1 MNDIIWKLL
10 RQHIS
15 KGQLIGFAIANLI
28 GLTIVL
34 LAVQFYRDLRPV
46 FNDEESFISKDYLII
61 TRAVTGAGAMMGN
74 NGEFSDADI
83 QDLEQQS
90 WCRQVGRFLGSDFAI
105 DARLGVGSGHAMH
118 TQFFFESIPDE
129 FIDIDP
135 DDWGFSHDKPE
146 VPVVISRDYLS
157 LYNFGFAATQGMPKI
172 SEGQAEMLPLEFT
185 LSGNGKRQDMP
196 GRIVG
201 FSNRLNTVIVP
212 QEFMEWANQQFGTGA
227 EQHPQRLIA
236 EVNKP
241 GDIKIEQY
249 MDEHH
254 YEVAGDKMSS
264 SKANY
269 FLIVISSIVIAVG
282 ILISLLSFFVLML
295 SIYLLLQKNTQK
307 IQDLLLLGYSPD
319 QVSRHYIQLVVGLNV
334 AVLVLAIL
342 FMLLGR
348 FAYMDMIHAFGVSG
362 AGIGIAIL
370 VGLIIMGAITTGN
383 VIAIRRKVNS
393 LWLHEK
399 SPSQSI

>member
-1 MNDIIWKLL
+1 MNNIIWKLL

-34 LAVQFYRDLRPV
+34 LAVQFYRDVRPV
-46 FNDEESFISKDYLII
+46 FNDEESFIRKDYLII

-74 NGEFSDADI
+74 NGEFSDTDI
-83 QDLEQQS
+83 SDLEQQP
-90 WCRQVGRFLGSDFAI
+90 WCRQVGRFLNSDFAI

-118 TQFFFESIPDE
+118 SQFFFEAIPDE

-135 DDWGFSHDKPE
+135 EQWGFNPDKPV
-146 VPVVISRDYLS
+146 VPVIISRDYLS
-157 LYNFGFAATQGMPKI
+157 LYNFGFASTQGMPRI
-172 SEGQAEMLPLEFT
+172 SEGQAEMIPLEFT
-185 LSGNGKRQDMP
+185 LSGNGLRDDMP

-212 QEFMEWANQQFGTGA
+212 EEFMEWANQRYGT
-227 EQHPQRLIA
+227 ETQQQPQRLIV
-236 EVNKP
+236 EVSSP
-241 GDIKIEQY
+241 GDVKIEQY

-254 YEVAGDKMSS
+254 YEVAGDKMST

-269 FLIVISSIVIAVG
+269 FLTVISGIVIAVG
-282 ILISLLSFFVLML
+282 IIISLLSFFVLML

-307 IQDLLLLGYSPD
+307 IQDLLLLGYSPAH
-319 QVSRHYIQLVVGLNV
+319 VSKHYILLVVGLNA
-334 AVLVLAIL
+334 AVLVMAIIL
-342 FMLLGR
+342 MLIGR
-348 FAYMDMIHAFGVSG
+348 LAYMDMIHAFGVSG
-362 AGIGIAIL
+362 SGIGVAIL
-370 VGLIIMGAITTGN
+370 VGLIIMGAITIGN
-383 VIAIRRKVNS
+383 IHALRSKINS

-399 SPSQSI
+399 

>member
-34 LAVQFYRDLRPV
+34 LAVQFYRDVRPV
-46 FNDEESFISKDYLII
+46 FNDEESFIRKDYLII

-74 NGEFSDADI
+74 NGEFTDADI
-83 QDLEQQS
+83 RDLEEQP
-90 WCRQVGRFLGSDFAI
+90 WCRQVGKFLNSDFAI
-105 DARLGVGSGHAMH
+105 DARLGVGNGHAMRS
-118 TQFFFESIPDE
+118 QFFFEAIPDE

-135 DDWGFSHDKPE
+135 DEWGFNTAKPE
-146 VPVVISRDYLS
+146 VPVIISRDYLS
-157 LYNFGFAATQGMPKI
+157 LYNFGFAATQGMPRI
-172 SEGQAEMLPLEFT
+172 SEGQAEMIPLEFT
-185 LSGNGKRQDMP
+185 LIGNGQRNIMP

-212 QEFMEWANQQFGTGA
+212 QEFMEWANRHYGTGIP
-227 EQHPQRLIA
+227 QQPQRLIV
-236 EVNKP
+236 EVNSP
-241 GDIKIEQY
+241 GDVKIEQY

-269 FLIVISSIVIAVG
+269 FLTVISGIVIAVG
-282 ILISLLSFFVLML
+282 VIISLLSFFVLML
-295 SIYLLLQKNTQK
+295 SIYLLLQKNTSK
-307 IQDLLLLGYSPD
+307 IQDLLLLGYSPA
-319 QVSRHYIQLVVGLNV
+319 QVSKHYITLVVALNA
-334 AVLVLAIL
+334 AVLMLAIVLML
-342 FMLLGR
+342 FGR
-348 FAYMDMIHAFGVSG
+348 MTYMGMIRAFGVGGSS
-362 AGIGIAIL
+362 IWVSIL
-370 VGLIIMGAITTGN
+370 VGILIMGAITAGN
-383 VIAIRRKVNS
+383 IHAIRQKINS

-399 SPSQSI
+399 

>member
-1 MNDIIWKLL
+1 MKDIIWKLL

-15 KGQLIGFAIANLI
+15 KSQLIGFAIANLI

-34 LAVQFYRDLRPV
+34 LAVQFYRDVLPI

-74 NGEFSDADI
+74 NGEFSESDI
-83 QDLEQQS
+83 EDLEQQP
-90 WCRQVGRFLGSDFAI
+90 WCRQVGQFLNSDFAI
-105 DARLGVGSGHAMH
+105 DAQLGVGTGHTMH
-118 TQFFFESIPDE
+118 TQFFFEAIPDE

-135 DDWGFSHDKPE
+135 NAWGFSQGKPE

-157 LYNFGFAATQGMPKI
+157 LYNFGFAATKGMPKI

-185 LSGNGKRQDMP
+185 LSGNGKRLTMP

-212 QEFMEWANQQFGTGA
+212 QEFMQWANRTFGTGA
-227 EQHPQRLIA
+227 VQHPQRLIV
-236 EVNKP
+236 EVNSP
-241 GDIKIEQY
+241 GDVKIEQY
-249 MDEHH
+249 IDEHH

-269 FLIVISSIVIAVG
+269 FLTVISGIVIAVG
-282 ILISLLSFFVLML
+282 IIISLLSFFVLML
-295 SIYLLLQKNTQK
+295 SIYLLLQKNTRK
-307 IQDLLLLGYSPD
+307 LQDLLLLGYSPS
-319 QVSRHYIQLVVGLNV
+319 QVSRHYILLVVALN
-334 AVLVLAIL
+334 ACVLVLAIVL
-342 FMLLGR
+342 MLIGR
-348 FAYMDMIHAFGVSG
+348 TAYMDMIRAFGVGG
-362 AGIGIAIL
+362 ASVWVAIL
-370 VGLIIMGAITTGN
+370 VGILIMGAITAGN
-383 VIAIRRKVNS
+383 IRAIRQKVNS

-399 SPSQSI
+399 

>member
-1 MNDIIWKLL
+1 MKDIIWKLL

-34 LAVQFYRDLRPV
+34 LAVQFYRDVRPV

-74 NGEFSDADI
+74 NGEFSNSDI
-83 QDLEQQS
+83 QDLENQP
-90 WCRQVGRFLGSDFAI
+90 WCRQVGKFINSDFAI
-105 DARLGVGSGHAMH
+105 DARLGVGSSHSMH
-118 TQFFFESIPDE
+118 TQFFFEAIPDE

-135 DDWGFSHDKPE
+135 DEWGFTPGKPE

-185 LSGNGKRQDMP
+185 LSGNGQRKVMP

-212 QEFMEWANQQFGTGA
+212 QEFMEWANGYFGTGA
-227 EQHPQRLIA
+227 AQQPQRLIV

-241 GDIKIEQY
+241 GDVKIEQY

-269 FLIVISSIVIAVG
+269 FLTVISSIVIAVG
-282 ILISLLSFFVLML
+282 IIISLLSFFVLML
-295 SIYLLLQKNTQK
+295 SIYLLLQKNTRK
-307 IQDLLLLGYSPD
+307 LQDLLLLGYSPS
-319 QVSRHYIQLVVGLNV
+319 QVSHHYILLVVVLNA
-334 AVLVLAIL
+334 AVLMLAVIL
-342 FMLLGR
+342 MLLGR
-348 FAYMDMIHAFGVSG
+348 LAYMDMIHAFGVGGSS
-362 AGIGIAIL
+362 IWVSVL
-370 VGLIIMGAITTGN
+370 VGLIIMGAITAGN
-383 VIAIRRKVNS
+383 IRAIRQKVQS

-399 SPSQSI
+399 

>member
-1 MNDIIWKLL
+1 MKDIIWKLL

-34 LAVQFYRDLRPV
+34 LAVQFYRDVRPV

-74 NGEFSDADI
+74 NGEFSNSDI
-83 QDLEQQS
+83 SDLEQQP
-90 WCRQVGRFLGSDFAI
+90 WCRQVGRFLNSDFAI
-105 DARLGVGSGHAMH
+105 DAQLGVGSGQAMH
-118 TQFFFESIPDE
+118 TQFFFEAIPDE

-135 DDWGFSHDKPE
+135 NAWGFSLDRRE

-157 LYNFGFAATQGMPKI
+157 LYNFGFAATQGMPRI
-172 SEGQAEMLPLEFT
+172 SEGQAEMLPLQFT
-185 LSGNGKRQDMP
+185 LSGNGKRKVMP

-212 QEFMEWANQQFGTGA
+212 EEFLEWANGYFGTGA
-227 EQHPQRLIA
+227 VQLPQRLIV
-236 EVNKP
+236 EVSSP
-241 GDIKIEQY
+241 GDVKIEQY

-269 FLIVISSIVIAVG
+269 FLTIISGIVIAVG
-282 ILISLLSFFVLML
+282 VIISLLSFFVLML

-307 IQDLLLLGYSPD
+307 LQDLLLLGYSPD
-319 QVSRHYIQLVVGLNV
+319 QVSRHYILLVVVINA
-334 AVLVLAIL
+334 AVLVLAIVL
-342 FMLLGR
+342 MLLGR
-348 FAYMDMIHAFGVSG
+348 LTYMDMIRAFGIGG
-362 AGIGIAIL
+362 AGIWVSIL
-370 VGLIIMGAITTGN
+370 VGLLIMGAITAGN
-383 VIAIRRKVNS
+383 IIAIRRKVDS
-393 LWLHEK
+393 LWIHEK
-399 SPSQSI
+399 

>member
-1 MNDIIWKLL
+1 MQDIIWKLL

-34 LAVQFYRDLRPV
+34 LAVQFYLDVRPV

-74 NGEFSDADI
+74 NGEFSEGDI
-83 QDLEQQS
+83 QGLENQP
-90 WCRQVGRFLGSDFAI
+90 WCRQVGRFLNSDFAI
-105 DARLGVGSGHAMH
+105 DAQLGVGSGHAMH

-135 DDWGFSHDKPE
+135 DDWGFSQAKPE

-157 LYNFGFAATQGMPKI
+157 LYNFGFASTQGMPRI
-172 SEGQAEMLPLEFT
+172 SEGQAEMLPLQFT
-185 LSGNGKRQDMP
+185 LSGNGQRKVMP

-212 QEFMEWANQQFGTGA
+212 QEFMEWANGYFGSGA
-227 EQHPQRLIA
+227 TQHPQRLIV

-269 FLIVISSIVIAVG
+269 FLTVISGIVIAVG
-282 ILISLLSFFVLML
+282 VIISLLSFFVLML
-295 SIYLLLQKNTQK
+295 SIYLLLQKNTRK
-307 IQDLLLLGYSPD
+307 LQDLLLLGYSPN
-319 QVSRHYIQLVVGLNV
+319 QVSRHYILLVVGLNGI
-334 AVLVLAIL
+334 VLLLAIVL
-342 FMLLGR
+342 MLLGR
-348 FAYMDMIHAFGVSG
+348 MTYMDMLHAFGVSG
-362 AGIGIAIL
+362 AGVGIAIV
-370 VGLIIMGAITTGN
+370 VGLLIMGAITAGN
-383 VIAIRRKVNS
+383 VMAIRRKVAS
-393 LWLHEK
+393 LWIHEK
-399 SPSQSI
+399 

>member
-1 MNDIIWKLL
+1 MNNIIWKLL

-15 KGQLIGFAIANLI
+15 KSQLIGFAITNLI

-34 LAVQFYRDLRPV
+34 LAVQFYRDVRPV

-74 NGEFSDADI
+74 NGEFSNSDI
-83 QDLEQQS
+83 QDLENQP
-90 WCRQVGRFLGSDFAI
+90 WCRQVGKFINSDFAI
-105 DARLGVGSGHAMH
+105 DARLGVGSSHSMH
-118 TQFFFESIPDE
+118 TQFFFEAIPDE

-135 DDWGFSHDKPE
+135 DEWGFTPGKPE

-185 LSGNGKRQDMP
+185 LSGNGQRKVMP

-212 QEFMEWANQQFGTGA
+212 QEFMEWANGYFGTGA
-227 EQHPQRLIA
+227 AQQPQRLIV

-241 GDIKIEQY
+241 GDVKIEQY

-269 FLIVISSIVIAVG
+269 FLTVISSIVIAVG
-282 ILISLLSFFVLML
+282 IIISLLSFFVLML
-295 SIYLLLQKNTQK
+295 SIYLLLQKNTRK
-307 IQDLLLLGYSPD
+307 LQDLLLLGYSPS
-319 QVSRHYIQLVVGLNV
+319 QVSHHYILLVVVLNA
-334 AVLVLAIL
+334 AVLVLAVIL
-342 FMLLGR
+342 MLLGR
-348 FAYMDMIHAFGVSG
+348 LAYMDMIHAFGVGGSS
-362 AGIGIAIL
+362 IWVSVL
-370 VGLIIMGAITTGN
+370 VGLIIMGAITAGN
-383 VIAIRRKVNS
+383 IRAIRQKVQS

-399 SPSQSI
+399 

>member
-1 MNDIIWKLL
+1 MKDIIWKLL

-34 LAVQFYRDLRPV
+34 LAVQFYRDVRPV

-74 NGEFSDADI
+74 NGEFSNSDI
-83 QDLEQQS
+83 SDLEQQP
-90 WCRQVGRFLGSDFAI
+90 WCRQVGRFLNSDFAI
-105 DARLGVGSGHAMH
+105 DAQLGVGSGQAMH
-118 TQFFFESIPDE
+118 TQFFFEAIPDE

-135 DDWGFSHDKPE
+135 NAWGFSLDRPE

-157 LYNFGFAATQGMPKI
+157 LYNFGFAATQGMPRI
-172 SEGQAEMLPLEFT
+172 SEGQAEMLPLQFT
-185 LSGNGKRQDMP
+185 LSGNGKRKVMP

-212 QEFMEWANQQFGTGA
+212 EEFLEWANGYFGTSA
-227 EQHPQRLIA
+227 VQLPQRLIV
-236 EVNKP
+236 EVSSP
-241 GDIKIEQY
+241 GDVKIEQY

-269 FLIVISSIVIAVG
+269 FLTIISGIVIAVG
-282 ILISLLSFFVLML
+282 VIISLLSFFVLML

-307 IQDLLLLGYSPD
+307 LQDLLLLGYSPD
-319 QVSRHYIQLVVGLNV
+319 QVSRHYILLVVVINA
-334 AVLVLAIL
+334 AVLVLAIVL
-342 FMLLGR
+342 MLLGR
-348 FAYMDMIHAFGVSG
+348 LTYMDMIRAFGIGG
-362 AGIGIAIL
+362 AGIWVSIL
-370 VGLIIMGAITTGN
+370 VGLLIMGAITAGN
-383 VIAIRRKVNS
+383 IIAIRRKVDS
-393 LWLHEK
+393 LWIHEK
-399 SPSQSI
+399 

>member
-34 LAVQFYRDLRPV
+34 LAVQFYRDVRPV
-46 FNDEESFISKDYLII
+46 FNDEESFIRKDYLII
-61 TRAVTGAGAMMGN
+61 TRAVTGAGAMMGS

-83 QDLEQQS
+83 SDLEGQP
-90 WCRQVGRFLGSDFAI
+90 WCRQVGEFLNSDFAI
-105 DARLGVGSGHAMH
+105 DARLGVGSGHSMRS
-118 TQFFFESIPDE
+118 QFFFEAIPDE

-135 DDWGFSHDKPE
+135 DEWGFSPTKPE
-146 VPVVISRDYLS
+146 VPVIISRDYLS

-172 SEGQAEMLPLEFT
+172 SEGQAGMIPLEFT
-185 LSGNGKRQDMP
+185 LSGNGQRDNMP

-212 QEFMEWANQQFGTGA
+212 EEFMEWANQRYGTGIP
-227 EQHPQRLIA
+227 QQPQRLIV
-236 EVNKP
+236 EVSSP
-241 GDIKIEQY
+241 GDVKIEQY

-269 FLIVISSIVIAVG
+269 FLTVVSGIVIAVG
-282 ILISLLSFFVLML
+282 IIISLLSFFVLML

-307 IQDLLLLGYSPD
+307 IQDLLLLGYSPA
-319 QVSRHYIQLVVGLNV
+319 QVSKHYIMLVVGLNA
-334 AVLVLAIL
+334 AVLVLAIVL
-342 FMLLGR
+342 MLVGR
-348 FAYMDMIHAFGVSG
+348 LAYMDMIRAFGVGGS
-362 AGIGIAIL
+362 GIGVAIL
-370 VGLIIMGAITTGN
+370 VGLIIMGAITAGN
-383 VIAIRRKVNS
+383 IHAIRQKISS

-399 SPSQSI
+399 

>member
-1 MNDIIWKLL
+1 MKDIIWKLL

-34 LAVQFYRDLRPV
+34 LAVQFYRDVRPV

-61 TRAVTGAGAMMGN
+61 TRAVTGAGAMMGS
-74 NGEFSDADI
+74 NGEFSNSDI
-83 QDLEQQS
+83 QDLENQP
-90 WCRQVGRFLGSDFAI
+90 WCRQVGKFINSDFAI
-105 DARLGVGSGHAMH
+105 DARLGVGSSHSMH
-118 TQFFFESIPDE
+118 TQFFFEAIPDE

-135 DDWGFSHDKPE
+135 DEWGFTPGKPE

-185 LSGNGKRQDMP
+185 LSGNGQRKVMP

-212 QEFMEWANQQFGTGA
+212 QEFMEWANGYFGTGA
-227 EQHPQRLIA
+227 AQQPQRLIV

-241 GDIKIEQY
+241 GDVKIEQY

-269 FLIVISSIVIAVG
+269 FLTVISSIVIAVG
-282 ILISLLSFFVLML
+282 IIISLLSFFVLML
-295 SIYLLLQKNTQK
+295 SIYLLLQKNTRK
-307 IQDLLLLGYSPD
+307 LQDLLLLGYSPS
-319 QVSRHYIQLVVGLNV
+319 QVSHHYILLVVVLNA
-334 AVLVLAIL
+334 AVLVLAVIL
-342 FMLLGR
+342 MLLGR
-348 FAYMDMIHAFGVSG
+348 LAYMDMIHAFGVGGSS
-362 AGIGIAIL
+362 IWVSVL
-370 VGLIIMGAITTGN
+370 VGLIIMGAITAGN
-383 VIAIRRKVNS
+383 IRAIRQKVQS

-399 SPSQSI
+399 

>member
-1 MNDIIWKLL
+1 MKDIIWKLL

-34 LAVQFYRDLRPV
+34 LAVQFYRDVRPV
-46 FNDEESFISKDYLII
+46 FNDEESFIRKDYLII
-61 TRAVTGAGAMMGN
+61 TRTVTGAGALMGSSS
-74 NGEFSDADI
+74 EFSDEDI
-83 QDLEQQS
+83 SDLEAQP
-90 WCRQVGRFLGSDFAI
+90 WCRQVGRFLNSDYAI

-135 DDWGFSHDKPE
+135 SEWGFSPTR
-146 VPVVISRDYLS
+146 PVVPIIISRDDLS
-157 LYNFGFAATQGMPKI
+157 LYNFGFATTQGMPRI
-172 SEGQAEMLPLEFT
+172 SEGQAEMIPLEFT
-185 LSGNGKRQDMP
+185 LSGNGVRDNMP
-196 GRIVG
+196 GHIVG

-212 QEFMEWANQQFGTGA
+212 QEFMEWANRRYGTGA
-227 EQHPQRLIA
+227 TMQPSRLIV
-236 EVNKP
+236 EVNSP
-241 GDIKIEQY
+241 GDVKIEQY

-269 FLIVISSIVIAVG
+269 FLTVISGIVIAVG

-319 QVSRHYIQLVVGLNV
+319 QVSQHYIKLVVGLNA
-334 AVLVLAIL
+334 AVLVLAIVL
-342 FMLLGR
+342 MLVGR
-348 FAYMDMIHAFGVSG
+348 MAYMDMIQAFGVGTSSVWV
-362 AGIGIAIL
+362 AIL
-370 VGLIIMGAITTGN
+370 VGFIIMAAITAGN
-383 VIAIRRKVNS
+383 VIAIRRKVAS

-399 SPSQSI
+399 

>member
-1 MNDIIWKLL
+1 MQDIIWKLL

-34 LAVQFYRDLRPV
+34 LAVQFYLDVRPV

-74 NGEFSDADI
+74 NGEFSEGDI
-83 QDLEQQS
+83 QDLENQP
-90 WCRQVGRFLGSDFAI
+90 WCRQVGRFLNSDFAI
-105 DARLGVGSGHAMH
+105 DAQLGVGSGHAMH

-135 DDWGFSHDKPE
+135 DDWGFSQAKPE

-157 LYNFGFAATQGMPKI
+157 LYNFGFASTQGMPRI
-172 SEGQAEMLPLEFT
+172 SEGQAEMLPLQFT
-185 LSGNGKRQDMP
+185 LSGNGQRKVMP

-212 QEFMEWANQQFGTGA
+212 QEFMEWANGYFGSGA
-227 EQHPQRLIA
+227 TQHPQRLIV

-269 FLIVISSIVIAVG
+269 FLTVISGIVIAVG
-282 ILISLLSFFVLML
+282 VIISLLSFFVLML
-295 SIYLLLQKNTQK
+295 SIYLLLQKNTRK
-307 IQDLLLLGYSPD
+307 LQDLLLLGYSPN
-319 QVSRHYIQLVVGLNV
+319 QVSRHYILLVVGLNGI
-334 AVLVLAIL
+334 VLLLAIVL
-342 FMLLGR
+342 MLLGR
-348 FAYMDMIHAFGVSG
+348 MTYMDMLHAFGVSG
-362 AGIGIAIL
+362 AGVGIAIM
-370 VGLIIMGAITTGN
+370 VGLLIMGAITAGN
-383 VIAIRRKVNS
+383 VMAIRRKVAS
-393 LWLHEK
+393 LWIHEK
-399 SPSQSI
+399 

>member
-1 MNDIIWKLL
+1 MKDIIWKLL

-34 LAVQFYRDLRPV
+34 LAVQFYRDVRPV

-74 NGEFSDADI
+74 NGEFSNSDI
-83 QDLEQQS
+83 SDLEQQP
-90 WCRQVGRFLGSDFAI
+90 WCRQVGRFLNSDFAV

-118 TQFFFESIPDE
+118 TQFFFEAIPDE

-135 DDWGFSHDKPE
+135 NAWGFSLDRPE

-157 LYNFGFAATQGMPKI
+157 LYNFGFAATQGMPRI
-172 SEGQAEMLPLEFT
+172 SEGQAEMLPLQFT
-185 LSGNGKRQDMP
+185 LSGNGKRKVMP

-212 QEFMEWANQQFGTGA
+212 EEFLEWANGYFGTGA
-227 EQHPQRLIA
+227 VQLPQRLIV
-236 EVNKP
+236 EVSSP
-241 GDIKIEQY
+241 GDVKIEQY

-269 FLIVISSIVIAVG
+269 FLTIISGIVIAVG
-282 ILISLLSFFVLML
+282 VIISLLSFFVLML

-307 IQDLLLLGYSPD
+307 LQDLLLLGYSPD
-319 QVSRHYIQLVVGLNV
+319 QVSRHYILLVVVINA
-334 AVLVLAIL
+334 AVLVLAIVL
-342 FMLLGR
+342 MLLGR
-348 FAYMDMIHAFGVSG
+348 LTYMDMIRAFGIGG
-362 AGIGIAIL
+362 AGIWVSIL
-370 VGLIIMGAITTGN
+370 VGLLIMGAITAGN
-383 VIAIRRKVNS
+383 IIAIRRKVDS
-393 LWLHEK
+393 LWIHEK
-399 SPSQSI
+399 

>member
-1 MNDIIWKLL
+1 MKDIIWKLL

-34 LAVQFYRDLRPV
+34 LAVQFYRDVLPV
-46 FNDEESFISKDYLII
+46 FNDEESFIRKDYLII
-61 TRAVTGAGAMMGN
+61 TRTVTGAGALMGN
-74 NGEFSDADI
+74 SSEFSDDDI
-83 QDLEQQS
+83 SDLEAQP
-90 WCRQVGRFLGSDFAI
+90 WCRQVGRFLNSDYAI
-105 DARLGVGSGHAMH
+105 DARLGVGGGHAMH

-135 DDWGFSHDKPE
+135 DEWGFSPTR
-146 VPVVISRDYLS
+146 PVVPIIISRDYLS
-157 LYNFGFAATQGMPKI
+157 LYNFGFATTQGMPRI
-172 SEGQAEMLPLEFT
+172 SEGQAETIPLEFT
-185 LSGNGKRQDMP
+185 LSGNGIRNDMP

-212 QEFMEWANQQFGTGA
+212 QEFMEWANQRYGLGEKQ
-227 EQHPQRLIA
+227 QPQRLIV
-236 EVNKP
+236 EVSRP
-241 GDIKIEQY
+241 GDVKIEQY
-249 MDEHH
+249 MEDHH

-269 FLIVISSIVIAVG
+269 FLTVISGIVIAVG

-319 QVSRHYIQLVVGLNV
+319 QVSRHYIMLVLGLN
-334 AVLVLAIL
+334 AIVLVLAIVL
-342 FMLLGR
+342 MLCGR
-348 FAYMDMIHAFGVSG
+348 MAYMDMIRAFGVNGSG
-362 AGIGIAIL
+362 VWLAIL
-370 VGLIIMGAITTGN
+370 VGLLIMGAITAGN
-383 VIAIRRKVNS
+383 IVAIRNKVNS

-399 SPSQSI
+399 

>member
-1 MNDIIWKLL
+1 MNNIIWKLL

-34 LAVQFYRDLRPV
+34 LAVQFYRDVRPV

-61 TRAVTGAGAMMGN
+61 TRAVTGAGAMMGS
-74 NGEFSDADI
+74 NGEFSEQDI
-83 QDLEQQS
+83 QDLEQQT
-90 WCRQVGRFLGSDFAI
+90 WCRQVGRFLNSDFAI

-118 TQFFFESIPDE
+118 TQFFFEAIPDE

-135 DDWGFSHDKPE
+135 AQWGFNADKPE

-157 LYNFGFAATQGMPKI
+157 LYNFGFAATKGMPRI

-185 LSGNGKRQDMP
+185 LSGNGKRMDMP

-212 QEFMEWANQQFGTGA
+212 QDFMEWANQCFGTSSG
-227 EQHPQRLIA
+227 QQPQRLIV
-236 EVNKP
+236 EVSTP
-241 GDIKIEQY
+241 GDIKIENY

-269 FLIVISSIVIAVG
+269 FLTVISGIVIAVG
-282 ILISLLSFFVLML
+282 IIISLLSFFVLML
-295 SIYLLLQKNTQK
+295 SIYLLLQKNTRK
-307 IQDLLLLGYSPD
+307 LQDLLLLGFSPN
-319 QVSRHYIQLVVGLNV
+319 QVSKHYTLLVVCLNAV
-334 AVLVLAIL
+334 VLVLAVIL
-342 FMLLGR
+342 MLLGR
-348 FAYMDMIHAFGVSG
+348 LAYMDMIHAFGVSG
-362 AGIGIAIL
+362 ASVAVAVL
-370 VGLIIMGAITTGN
+370 VGLLIMGAITVGN
-383 VIAIRRKVNS
+383 IVAIRNKVSS

-399 SPSQSI
+399 

>member
-34 LAVQFYRDLRPV
+34 LAVQFYRDVRPV
-46 FNDEESFISKDYLII
+46 FNDEESFIRKDYLII

-74 NGEFSDADI
+74 NGEFTDADI
-83 QDLEQQS
+83 SDLEEQP
-90 WCRQVGRFLGSDFAI
+90 WCRQVGKFLNSDFAI
-105 DARLGVGSGHAMH
+105 DARLGVGNGHAMRS
-118 TQFFFESIPDE
+118 QFFFEAIPDE

-135 DDWGFSHDKPE
+135 DEWGFNTAKPE
-146 VPVVISRDYLS
+146 VPVIISRDYLS
-157 LYNFGFAATQGMPKI
+157 LYNFGFAATQGMPRI
-172 SEGQAEMLPLEFT
+172 SEGQAEMIPLEFT
-185 LSGNGKRQDMP
+185 LSGNGQRNIMP

-212 QEFMEWANQQFGTGA
+212 QEFMEWANRHYGTGIP
-227 EQHPQRLIA
+227 QQPQRLIV
-236 EVNKP
+236 EVNSP
-241 GDIKIEQY
+241 GDVKIEQY

-269 FLIVISSIVIAVG
+269 FLTVISGIVIAVG
-282 ILISLLSFFVLML
+282 VIISLLSFFVLML
-295 SIYLLLQKNTQK
+295 SIYLLLQKNTSK
-307 IQDLLLLGYSPD
+307 IQDLLLLGYSPA
-319 QVSRHYIQLVVGLNV
+319 QVSKHYITLVVALNA
-334 AVLVLAIL
+334 AVLMLAIVLML
-342 FMLLGR
+342 FGR
-348 FAYMDMIHAFGVSG
+348 MTYMGMIRAFGVGGSS
-362 AGIGIAIL
+362 IWVSIL
-370 VGLIIMGAITTGN
+370 VGILIMGAITAGN
-383 VIAIRRKVNS
+383 IHAIRQKINS

-399 SPSQSI
+399 

>member
-1 MNDIIWKLL
+1 MKDIIWKLL

-34 LAVQFYRDLRPV
+34 LAVQFYRDVRPV
-46 FNDEESFISKDYLII
+46 FNDEESFIRKDYLII
-61 TRAVTGAGAMMGN
+61 TRTVPGAGAIMG
-74 NGEFSDADI
+74 GSTDFTDEDI
-83 QDLEQQS
+83 SDLEAQP
-90 WCRQVGRFLGSDFAI
+90 WCRQVGRFLNSDFAV
-105 DARLGVGSGHAMH
+105 DARLGVGAGHAMH

-129 FIDIDP
+129 YIDVDP
-135 DDWGFSHDKPE
+135 SQWGFSPDRPS
-146 VPVVISRDYLS
+146 VPVIISRDYLS
-157 LYNFGFAATQGMPKI
+157 LYNFGFAATQGMPRI
-172 SEGQAEMLPLEFT
+172 SEGQAEVIPLEFT
-185 LSGNGKRQDMP
+185 LSGNGLRDDMP

-212 QEFMEWANQQFGTGA
+212 QDFMQWANERYGSGEAQQ
-227 EQHPQRLIA
+227 PQRLIV
-236 EVNKP
+236 EVNSP

-249 MDEHH
+249 MDKHN
-254 YEVAGDKMSS
+254 YEIAGDKMSS

-269 FLIVISSIVIAVG
+269 FLTVISGIVIAVG

-319 QVSRHYIQLVVGLNV
+319 QVSRHYIMLVVGLNAV
-334 AVLVLAIL
+334 VLVLAIVL
-342 FMLLGR
+342 MLVGR
-348 FAYMDMIHAFGVSG
+348 LAYIDMIHAFGINGSSVWV
-362 AGIGIAIL
+362 AIM
-370 VGLIIMGAITTGN
+370 VGLIIMGAITLGN
-383 VIAIRRKVNS
+383 IHAIRSKINA

-399 SPSQSI
+399 

>member
-15 KGQLIGFAIANLI
+15 KGQLIGFAVANLI

-34 LAVQFYRDLRPV
+34 LAVQFYRDVRPV

-61 TRAVTGAGAMMGN
+61 TRAVTGAGAMMGS

-83 QDLEQQS
+83 QDLTDQP
-90 WCRQVGRFLGSDFAI
+90 WCRQVGKFINSDYAI
-105 DARLGVGSGHAMH
+105 DAKLGVGSGQAMH
-118 TQFFFESIPDE
+118 TQFFFEAIPDE

-135 DDWGFSHDKPE
+135 ATWGFTTGKTE
-146 VPVVISRDYLS
+146 VPVIISRDYLS
-157 LYNFGFAATQGMPKI
+157 LYNFGFAATKGMPKI

-185 LSGNGKRQDMP
+185 LSGNGKRQTMP

-212 QEFMEWANQQFGTGA
+212 QEFMEWANQYFGTGTV
-227 EQHPQRLIA
+227 QHPQRLIV

-241 GDIKIEQY
+241 GDEY

-269 FLIVISSIVIAVG
+269 FLTVISGIVIAVG
-282 ILISLLSFFVLML
+282 IIISLLSFFVLML

-307 IQDLLLLGYSPD
+307 IQDLLLLGYSPA
-319 QVSRHYIQLVVGLNV
+319 QVSKHYILLVVGLNAV
-334 AVLVLAIL
+334 VLVLAIVL
-342 FMLLGR
+342 MLIGR
-348 FAYMDMIHAFGVSG
+348 LAYMDMIHAFGISG
-362 AGIGIAIL
+362 ASVWVAIL
-370 VGLIIMGAITTGN
+370 VGLLIMGAITAGN
-383 VIAIRRKVNS
+383 IRAIRNKINS

-399 SPSQSI
+399 